1 MDTAP
6 MILSGSQMTLAGPP
20 LLLWQIPELED
31 TSAPVA
37 ITILAAAESTE
48 EILPPPDDHAPA
60 AVNEPSMTEIEQ
72 DQRATGYAEG
82 WERGLSEGR
91 ERGYAEGIA
100 AGTEAARAALSE
112 QAQRLAA
119 IINKLGA
126 PISALE
132 APVEEA
138 VAALAL
144 EVARCVIGSETSR
157 SHAYLVPLVREAL
170 AKVPIEMG
178 TPKIVLNPA
187 DRELIGGLAP
197 DLEPTNAVL
206 IGDDAIEPGD
216 CLVVADGQGAPI
228 KDMRWRPRTGDGMS
242 LVDLSLAERWRAV
255 MRRLFEGEDR

>member
-1 MDTAP
+1 
-6 MILSGSQMTLAGPP
+6 MILSGSQMTLTGPP
-20 LLLWQIPELED
+20 LLLWQIPELENP
-31 TSAPVA
+31 SAPVA
-37 ITILAAAESTE
+37 ITILAAEESTG
-48 EILPPPDDHAPA
+48 EIPSPPDDHAPD
-60 AVNEPSMTEIEQ
+60 AVDEPSMTETEQ

-91 ERGYAEGIA
+91 EQGYAEGIA

-126 PISALE
+126 PILALE
-132 APVEEA
+132 APVEDA

-144 EVARCVIGSETSR
+144 EIARCVIGSETSQSR
-157 SHAYLVPLVREAL
+157 AYLVPLIRQAV

-178 TPKIVLNPA
+178 APKVILNPA
-187 DRELIGGLAP
+187 DRELIGALAP
-197 DLEPTNAVL
+197 DLEQANAVL

-216 CLVVADGQGAPI
+216 CLVVADGQGAPF
-228 KDMRWRPRTGDGMS
+228 KDKRWRSRTGDGMS